1 MQPSTSFVGNV
12 RLGTNFE
19 LLVQTKITKIEYKSQ
34 EMSKQWGRIRMGI
47 PWIVL
52 GIILKSLSLAY
63 IEHFFVKWPR

>member
-34 EMSKQWGRIRMGI
+34 EMSKQ
-47 PWIVL
+47 
-52 GIILKSLSLAY
+52 
-63 IEHFFVKWPR
+63 